1 MLQPIG
7 SHARYIQSVLRG
19 TARDEGPGTPDY
31 VKRSWLRCLTQYHL
45 DPQSQREPYVLP
57 RNERLE
63 RKERN
68 LELVS
73 FADAEMAHLYHQLA
87 GSGYSIILTDRD
99 GVLLDYYG
107 DLSFRNAAFRTGLVL
122 GAVWSE
128 EHGGTNG
135 MGTCLMERAPLI
147 VHRDQH
153 FFSRNTGLTCCAAP
167 IFDYRGDL
175 VAVLD
180 ASGESD
186 RAQQHTLVLV
196 NMSAQMIENR
206 LFLYRFKDEFVVR
219 FHSRPELVGT
229 WGEGI
234 IALDAGGAIAALDR
248 NAIFQLGVK
257 SAAELTGA
265 PLERVFNISLSAL
278 IGRSQK
284 KSFHPLPIYDA
295 RHGGRF
301 YATAQAPQSKRAL
314 GSKQRLARIEEL
326 PLPDPGRSP
335 LDELDFGDPMMA
347 RNIQA
352 ARRTQSR
359 DVPILLLG
367 ESGTGKE
374 FFARAM
380 HASSDRADKPFVAV
394 NCSSLPEAQLEQELF
409 GRPSSSRGAQPA
421 PLTVQP
427 PAAPVAPQGEAPATS
442 AKSEAEEDPGRIVQA
457 NGSTLFLDDVGELP
471 LELQARLLHVIEERE
486 VLRPGGEAP
495 VRIDVRV
502 VSAARGGLQEK
513 VRRGEFREDLF
524 YRLQSLVLTLP
535 PLRERKDK
543 AALIRHIFAQESA
556 ATPSVTLGDELAD
569 ALRAYAWPGNI
580 RQLRNVLRGMIAMR
594 SGDRLDGSCLP
605 ADYGVGE
612 PEAATPEESQLPPE
626 AQGLNPL
633 EKAERSALLKEI
645 ELHHGNISRVAQKL
659 GIGRNTLYRK
669 MRRLGITLPPRH

>member
-31 VKRSWLRCLTQYHL
+31 VKRSWLRCLTQYNL

-57 RNERLE
+57 RDERLA

-135 MGTCLMERAPLI
+135 MGTCLFERAPLI
-147 VHRDQH
+147 IHRDQH

-167 IFDYRGDL
+167 IFDHSGEL

-206 LFLYRFKDEFVVR
+206 LFLHRFKDEFVVR

-234 IALDAGGAIAALDR
+234 IALDAAGAIAALDR
-248 NAIFQLGVK
+248 NALFQLGVK
-257 SAAELTGA
+257 NASELTGA
-265 PLERVFNISLSAL
+265 PLERVFNISLNAL

-301 YATAQAPQSKRAL
+301 FAIAQAPQSKRAI

-326 PLPDPGRSP
+326 PLPEPGRSP
-335 LDELDFGDPMMA
+335 LDDLDFGDPMMG

-359 DVPILLLG
+359 EVPILLLG

-380 HASSDRADKPFVAV
+380 HASSDRADKPFIAV
-394 NCSSLPEAQLEQELF
+394 NCSSLPEAQLERELF
-409 GRPSSSRGAQPA
+409 GRPGSPRGAA
-421 PLTVQP
+421 SAP
-427 PAAPVAPQGEAPATS
+427 PAAAPGAAQGEGATTLPK
-442 AKSEAEEDPGRIVQA
+442 AEAEEELGRVLQS
-457 NGSTLFLDDVGELP
+457 NGGTLFLDDVGELP

-486 VLRPGGEAP
+486 VLRPDGEAP
-495 VRIDVRV
+495 VRVDIRV

-543 AALIRHIFAQESA
+543 AALIRHVFAQESA
-556 ATPSVTLGDELAD
+556 ATPSVTLGDDLAD

-612 PEAATPEESQLPPE
+612 PEAAAPEERELPPE
-626 AQGLNPL
+626 AQCLNPL
-633 EKAERSALLKEI
+633 ERAERGALLQEI

-659 GIGRNTLYRK
+659 EIGRNTLYRK
-669 MRRLGITLPPRH
+669 MRRLGITLPQRH